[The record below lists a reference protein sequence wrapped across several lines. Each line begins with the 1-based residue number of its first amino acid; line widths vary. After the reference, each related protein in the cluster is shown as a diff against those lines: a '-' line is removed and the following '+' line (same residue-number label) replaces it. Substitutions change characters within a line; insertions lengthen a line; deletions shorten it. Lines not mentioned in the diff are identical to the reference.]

1 MLLASQ
7 VWITVAVGLASALI
21 GALGLLLSAPLQHR
35 LSRRS
40 LEHKLQS
47 EYEYEQRK
55 ELRKLIGRYHGR
67 LVEAADAWRNRMD
80 NLYDHQ
86 AEGRL
91 AVDGNYSEPEYY
103 FGTTVY
109 RFMTLAAL
117 ARQFESE
124 AFYLDARIA
133 EKADLDFLKYVKAF
147 RWMMTDLAL
156 IRGIHYEAWEARDHF
171 LNDRYRG
178 LCDAF
183 AREGELPTL
192 AEFESR
198 AGRDAALDPALC
210 FFDGLRADE
219 DRLRWDRLVAHHLL
233 VMAFLNRAGYDM
245 QHSDDADLARA
256 VGQLRNPQVG
266 ANLVHVIDELGLSG
280 EVNAQRVQETL
291 RARSDV
297 AARLGPSAAATAD
310 VQPVPVDV

>member
-1 MLLASQ
+1 VLASQ
-7 VWITVAVGLASALI
+7 VWVTVFVGLASALI
-21 GALGLLLSAPLQHR
+21 GALALLLSAPLQHR

-67 LVEAADAWRNRMD
+67 LVEAADAWHNRMD

-91 AVDGNYSEPEYY
+91 AVDGSYAEPEYY

-109 RFMTLAAL
+109 RFMTLATL

-147 RWMMTDLAL
+147 RWIMTDLAL
-156 IRGIHYEAWEARDHF
+156 VRGVTYETWEARDHF

-178 LCDAF
+178 LCDTF
-183 AREGELPTL
+183 ATEGELPTL

-198 AGRDAALDPALC
+198 AGRDAALEPALC

-245 QHSDDADLARA
+245 QHSDDSQLARA
-256 VGQLRNPQVG
+256 VGQMRNAQIG
-266 ANLVHVIDELGLSG
+266 ANLVRVVEELGLAG
-280 EVNAQRVQETL
+280 EVNAQHVQAAL
-291 RARSDV
+291 RARPDV
-297 AARLGPSAAATAD
+297 ATRLGPPAASTAG
-310 VQPVPVDV
+310 VEPIPVDV